1 MRTPGRRLPMQLLLM
16 SVSLAAACASN
27 RSASPPERRT
37 APVDLNA
44 RDMPRTADAAEERF
58 ARRDMPRAEAA
69 RYGRMEELLAHRV
82 PALDVRSRGGGR
94 FVLAIRGRPALAGAA
109 SPLVVI
115 DGVPFHHG
123 GADHLAQLSPAEVRR
138 IEVLKD
144 VASTSAYGYHGA
156 NGVVVVTTRRG
167 RD

>member
-1 MRTPGRRLPMQLLLM
+1 MRARDRRLPMQLLLS
-16 SVSLAAACASN
+16 SVCFAVACAS
-27 RSASPPERRT
+27 SPSRERRA

-44 RDMPRTADAAEERF
+44 RAAPRSAAVGDGRDTL
-58 ARRDMPRAEAA
+58 RDMPRAEAA
-69 RYGRMEELLAHRV
+69 RHGRMEELLAHRV

-94 FVLAIRGRPALAGAA
+94 FVLAIRGRPASVGATA
-109 SPLVVI
+109 PLVVI

-123 GADHLAQLSPAEVRR
+123 GADMLSQLRPADVRR

-144 VASTSAYGYHGA
+144 VASTSAYGRHGA
-156 NGVVVVTTRRG
+156 NGVIFVTTRRG